1 MRFSEPSADQEMVPL
16 PAASASA
23 AEHRFEDRTM
33 WEVFAR
39 RKFEE
44 PLYHIGT
51 VAADDPNLAGVYAR
65 SIFDEF
71 TWVEMV
77 LYPRGQSV
85 RVLET

>member
-1 MRFSEPSADQEMVPL
+1 MTGNRR
-16 PAASASA
+16 
-23 AEHRFEDRTM
+23 EHRFEDHTM

-44 PLYHIGT
+44 PLYQVGT
-51 VAADDPNLAGVYAR
+51 VAADDAELAEVYAR

-77 LYPRGQSV
+77 LYPRAAGLPV
-85 RVLET
+85 IRT

>member
-1 MRFSEPSADQEMVPL
+1 MNQGT
-16 PAASASA
+16 

-44 PLYHIGT
+44 PLHHVGT
-51 VAADDPNLAGVYAR
+51 VAADDPDLAEVYAR
-65 SIFDEF
+65 SIFNEF

-77 LYPRGQSV
+77 LYPRASSLPV
-85 RVLET
+85 IET